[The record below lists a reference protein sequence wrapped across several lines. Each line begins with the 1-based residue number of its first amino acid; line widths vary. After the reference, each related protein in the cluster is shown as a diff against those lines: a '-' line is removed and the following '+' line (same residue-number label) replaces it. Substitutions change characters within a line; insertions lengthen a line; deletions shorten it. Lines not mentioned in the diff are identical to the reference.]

1 MNGEW
6 VAYTD
11 TTNRAYDGYMIYA
24 DEDGTYSVA
33 FVISM
38 TDAPAG
44 GRTFRVTGK

>member
-11 TTNRAYDGYMIYA
+11 TTNKDYDGYMIYA

-33 FVISM
+33 FVFNM
-38 TDAPAG
+38 TDAPEE
-44 GRTFRVTGK
+44 GRTFRVVGQ

>member
-11 TTNRAYDGYMIYA
+11 TTNKDYDGYMIYA

-33 FVISM
+33 FVINM
-38 TDAPAG
+38 TDAPEE
-44 GRTFRVTGK
+44 GRTFRVVGQ